1 VKVNDALSGAAL
13 VALGAIVL
21 WHIRDFPKIP
31 GQNYGAAWF
40 PGWIAAGLIV
50 CGALLIA
57 VRLRA
62 AAPAPLIALPEWAR
76 RGRPVASVA
85 SVIAGLVIY
94 VVVVD
99 TLGFHITAAAL
110 LLLWS
115 RMLGASW
122 RLAVP
127 VSLAASIVIH
137 LAFYKLLKV
146 PLPWG
151 LLERV
156 VF

>member
-1 VKVNDALSGAAL
+1 MKVNDALLGAAL
-13 VALGAIVL
+13 AVLGAVVL
-21 WHIRDFPKIP
+21 WHIQSFPP
-31 GQNYGAAWF
+31 MLGQKYGPAWF
-40 PGWIAAGLIV
+40 PGLIAGGLVI
-50 CGALLIA
+50 CGLLLIA
-57 VRLRA
+57 ARLRA
-62 AAPAPLIALPEWAR
+62 ASSEPLFTLPEWTQR
-76 RGRPVASVA
+76 PRPVASVL
-85 SVIAGLVIY
+85 SVIAGLLLY
-94 VVVVD
+94 VFLAD

-115 RMLGASW
+115 RLLGTSW
-122 RLAVP
+122 HLAIIVA
-127 VSLAASIVIH
+127 LAATVVIH

>member
-1 VKVNDALSGAAL
+1 MKVNDALSGAAL

-40 PGWIAAGLIV
+40 PGWIATGLIL

-57 VRLRA
+57 ARLRA
-62 AAPAPLIALPEWAR
+62 AAPAPLIQLPEWTR
-76 RGRPVASVA
+76 RGRAAASVA
-85 SVIAGLVIY
+85 SVIAGLLLY
-94 VVVVD
+94 VAVVD

-110 LLLWS
+110 LLVWS
-115 RMLGASW
+115 RLLGASW

-127 VSLAASIVIH
+127 VSIGATVVIH

-151 LLERV
+151 LLESV
-156 VF
+156 VY

>member
-1 VKVNDALSGAAL
+1 MKINDALSGAAL
-13 VALGAIVL
+13 AALGGVLL
-21 WHIRDFPKIP
+21 WHIQGFPPMP
-31 GQNYGAAWF
+31 GQKFGPAWF
-40 PGWIAAGLIV
+40 PGLIAIGLIT
-50 CGALLIA
+50 CGALLA
-57 VRLRA
+57 VSRLRA
-62 AAPAPLIALPEWAR
+62 ATPEPLLLLPEWLQRAR
-76 RGRPVASVA
+76 PAASVA
-85 SVIAGLVIY
+85 SVIAGLVLYIF
-94 VVVVD
+94 VVD

-110 LLLWS
+110 LLVWS
-115 RMLGASW
+115 RLLGATW

-127 VSLAASIVIH
+127 VSLIATFVIH

>member
-1 VKVNDALSGAAL
+1 VKVNDALIGAAL
-13 VALGAIVL
+13 VALGAVVL
-21 WHIRDFPKIP
+21 WHIQGFPPMP
-31 GQNYGAAWF
+31 GQKYGPAWF
-40 PGWIAAGLIV
+40 PGLIGGGFII
-50 CGALLIA
+50 CGALLVA
-57 VRLRA
+57 ARLRA
-62 AAPAPLIALPEWAR
+62 ATSEPLFELPEWTRRAR
-76 RGRPVASVA
+76 PLASAASV
-85 SVIAGLVIY
+85 VAGLLLY
-94 VVVVD
+94 VFVVD
-99 TLGFHITAAAL
+99 TLGFHITAGAL
-110 LLLWS
+110 LLAWA

-127 VSLAASIVIH
+127 VSLAATVVIH

>member
-1 VKVNDALSGAAL
+1 VKINDALSGAAL
-13 VALGAIVL
+13 AALGATVL

-40 PGWIAAGLIV
+40 PGWIAAGLVI

-57 VRLRA
+57 SRLRS
-62 AAPAPLIALPEWAR
+62 PASGPMLSLPEWAAR
-76 RGRPVASVA
+76 ARPVASVA
-85 SVIAGLVIY
+85 AVIAGLVAY
-94 VVVVD
+94 VLVVD
-99 TLGFHITAAAL
+99 ALGFHLTAAAL

-115 RMLGASW
+115 RLLGASL
-122 RLAVP
+122 RLALP
-127 VSLAASIVIH
+127 VAVVATVVIH

-151 LLERV
+151 VFER
-156 VF
+156 FAF

>member
-1 VKVNDALSGAAL
+1 VKINDALSGAAL

-21 WHIRDFPKIP
+21 WHVQGFPKIP

-50 CGALLIA
+50 CGALLI
-57 VRLRA
+57 VTRLRS
-62 AAPAPLIALPEWAR
+62 AAPQPWFALPEWTR
-76 RGRPVASVA
+76 RARPVASVA
-85 SVIAGLVIY
+85 SIIAGLVFY
-94 VVVVD
+94 VVAAD
-99 TLGFHITAAAL
+99 TLGFHLTATAL

-115 RMLGASW
+115 RLLGASW

-127 VSLAASIVIH
+127 VSIAATVVIH

-151 LLERV
+151 LMERV

>member
-1 VKVNDALSGAAL
+1 MKVNDALSGAAL
-13 VALGAIVL
+13 VALGTIVL

-40 PGWIAAGLIV
+40 PGWIATGLII

-57 VRLRA
+57 TRLRA
-62 AAPAPLIALPEWAR
+62 ADVQPPFTPPEWAR
-76 RGRPVASVA
+76 RGRAVASVA

-94 VVVVD
+94 VLVVD
-99 TLGFHITAAAL
+99 ALGFHITAAVL
-110 LLLWS
+110 LLAWS
-115 RMLGASW
+115 RLLGASW

-127 VSLAASIVIH
+127 VSLAATVVIH
-137 LAFYKLLKV
+137 LAFYKLLKI

>member
-1 VKVNDALSGAAL
+1 MKINDALSGAAL
-13 VALGAIVL
+13 VALGAALL
-21 WHIRDFPKIP
+21 WHIQGFPPMP
-31 GQNYGAAWF
+31 GQKFGPAWF
-40 PGWIAAGLIV
+40 PGLVAGGLIA
-50 CGALLIA
+50 CGALLVDA
-57 VRLRA
+57 QLRS
-62 AAPAPLIALPEWAR
+62 AAPVPLLALPAWMR
-76 RGRPVASVA
+76 RVRPAASVA
-85 SVIAGLVIY
+85 SVVAGLVFY
-94 VVVVD
+94 VFAAD

-115 RMLGASW
+115 RLLGAPW
-122 RLAVP
+122 QFALP
-127 VSLAASIVIH
+127 VALAATFVIH

>member
-1 VKVNDALSGAAL
+1 VKINDALSGAAL
-13 VALGAIVL
+13 VALGATVL
-21 WHIRDFPKIP
+21 WHVQGFAKIP

-57 VRLRA
+57 TRLRA
-62 AAPAPLIALPEWAR
+62 SGSVPLLALPAWAR
-76 RGRPVASVA
+76 RKRPVASVA
-85 SVIAGLVIY
+85 SVIGGLVAY
-94 VVVVD
+94 VLVVD
-99 TLGFHITAAAL
+99 ALGFHITAAAL

-115 RMLGASW
+115 RLLGASL
-122 RLAVP
+122 RLALP
-127 VSLAASIVIH
+127 AALAATIVIH

-151 LLERV
+151 VFER
-156 VF
+156 FAF